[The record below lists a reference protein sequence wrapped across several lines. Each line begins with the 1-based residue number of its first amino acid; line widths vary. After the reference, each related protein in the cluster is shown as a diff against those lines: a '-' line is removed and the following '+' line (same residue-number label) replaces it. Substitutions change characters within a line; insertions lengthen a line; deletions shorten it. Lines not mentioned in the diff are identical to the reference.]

1 MSRNKFV
8 RMRLT
13 RPAVLDGQ
21 LYDIGSIVKVRPASA
36 WRMWRHRAGVWTR
49 RATEIRSEQR

>member
-1 MSRNKFV
+1 MPRNKFV

-21 LYDIGSIVKVRPASA
+21 LYDIGSIVKVRPTSA
-36 WRMWRHRAGVWTR
+36 WRMWRHKAGVLTR
-49 RATEIRSEQR
+49 RAENQR